1 MEFGLLFCL
10 GLIAVGIIVIKALD
24 DSDRRKK

>member
-10 GLIAVGIIVIKALD
+10 GLIAVGIIVIKAVD